1 MSSQLRTLSAGLMAL
16 AVLGLVFPARAE
28 WPDRPVTVVMPYRA
42 GGGGETMVRLVMQQ
56 ASQTTG
62 QSFIVENRPGGG
74 GTIGA
79 GFVAK
84 ERPDGYTLLGSN
96 LATMVI
102 APLFVHGWF
111 RFNKGLHP
119 HCAVR
124 RSAAGFCGHR
134 ELSRRRLCSSTS
146 IFPAVGPRA
155 LRTLH
160 RATALTFT

>member
-1 MSSQLRTLSAGLMAL
+1 MNSQSRTLW
-16 AVLGLVFPARAE
+16 AVLLGLAALVLVFPARAE
-28 WPDRPVTVVMPYRA
+28 WPDRPVTVVMPYKA

-56 ASQTTG
+56 VSQTTG

-102 APLFVHGWF
+102 APLFVRIG
-111 RFNKGLHP
+111 
-119 HCAVR
+119 
-124 RSAAGFCGHR
+124 
-134 ELSRRRLCSSTS
+134 
-146 IFPAVGPRA
+146 
-155 LRTLH
+155 
-160 RATALTFT
+160 

>member
-1 MSSQLRTLSAGLMAL
+1 MAL

-102 APLFVHGWF
+102 APLFVQVGF
-111 RFNKGLHP
+111 DSIKDFTSVGLIATSP
-119 HCAVR
+119 NVR
-124 RSAAGFCGHR
+124 RS
-134 ELSRRRLCSSTS
+134 L
-146 IFPAVGPRA
+146 PQ
-155 LRTLH
+155 
-160 RATALTFT
+160 